1 MRVNKVYLEASF
13 ISFVIHG
20 IIILYLL
27 GFFYFDSQQR
37 SVLSKPINVNLVF
50 EEKAKQDISN
60 AKVKKTQ
67 IQEVKTTEPIIQNT
81 VTEKS
86 ISFDSLINSISV
98 EDLLI
103 EDDLISLES
112 EQNQVEMYSSL
123 IIQTIQSAWRK
134 PINIQDGLICDL
146 RLTINKNGRVIKA
159 NLIRSSGN
167 IRFDNSA
174 LKAVQRVETFN
185 FFSKILLT
193 VYSSNFKNIVVT
205 FNPSWKNYSYWYIFQ
220 VLFLQNLF

>member
-50 EEKAKQDISN
+50 EEKAKQDNSN

-67 IQEVKTTEPIIQNT
+67 IQEVKSTEPIIQNN

-185 FFSKILLT
+185 FFSKIPLS

-205 FNPSWKNYSYWYIFQ
+205 FNPS
-220 VLFLQNLF
+220 